1 MGCRGFGIQGF
12 GMWFGVKIL
21 VGIGLGLDFC
31 SG

>member
-12 GMWFGVKIL
+12 ALWSGVKIP
-21 VGIGLGLDFC
+21 VGIGLGLDCC